1 MSNKPKDQYWLKSG
15 FLNILQNFSSVFFGT
30 ASFVLLVRVLP
41 SKEEYGIWTL
51 FMATTVILELIRN
64 GLVQSALVKFISGS
78 PKEEHENIITASLSI
93 SGVLTIVC
101 ILANFLLAPMVAKM
115 WKAPILV
122 PMFYL
127 YNIIFLFT
135 GFVTQANCIEQ
146 ANLKFNGVFA
156 TNFARQCIFFVFIL
170 ICFCTKLP
178 VSLIYLVYVQIF
190 SAIVAAVMAYFYVKP
205 FLFYN
210 FRYQK
215 GWIQKLFHYGKFAFG
230 TAMSSQLSNTLDQ
243 WMLAALMSP
252 VASGAFNIAVRI
264 TNLVDIPTSA
274 IATIVFPQSAKRIE
288 SEGKDSIKYLY
299 EKSVGTT
306 MALMIPGL
314 LVLYLFTDLVI
325 HLLAGA
331 KYNDSIPLL
340 KVTLLCCLLMP
351 YGRLFGTILDS
362 IGKTR
367 LTFTMVVCTA
377 TMNLCLNYV
386 FISKWGALGAAYAT
400 LLSNTIGF
408 TVAQVILRRFL
419 KVNILNTFK
428 YAIQFYPEFY
438 HKYVKKFIKPSKPIA
453 S

>member
-1 MSNKPKDQYWLKSG
+1 MNTKAKDHYWLKSG
-15 FLNILQNFSSVFFGT
+15 FLNILQNFSGVFFGT

-51 FMATTVILELIRN
+51 FMTTTVILELIRN
-64 GLVQSALVKFISGS
+64 GLVQSALVRFISSS
-78 PKEEHENIITASLSI
+78 PAEEHENIITASLSI
-93 SGVLTIVC
+93 SGVLTILC
-101 ILANFLLAPMVAKM
+101 IAANLLLAPMVATM

-170 ICFCTKLP
+170 ICFITKYP
-178 VSLIYLVYVQIF
+178 VTLVALVYVQILC
-190 SAIVAAVMAYFYVKP
+190 AGVAALMAYFYVKP
-205 FLFYN
+205 YLHYN
-210 FRYQK
+210 FRFQK
-215 GWIQKLFHYGKFAFG
+215 EWIKKLFHYGKFAFG
-230 TAMSSQLSNTLDQ
+230 TSISSQLSNTLDQ

-288 SEGKDSIKYLY
+288 TDGKESIKYLY

-314 LVLYLFTDLVI
+314 LVLYIFTDLVI

-377 TMNLCLNYV
+377 TMNLTLNYF
-386 FISKWGALGAAYAT
+386 FIKRWGAMGAAYAT
-400 LLSNTIGF
+400 LLSNSVGF
-408 TVAQVILRRFL
+408 TVAQIILRRFL
-419 KVNILNTFK
+419 RVNIWNTFI
-428 YAIQFYPEFY
+428 YAYQFYPEFY
-438 HKYVKKFIKPSKPIA
+438 QKYVKKYIRPSKPLA